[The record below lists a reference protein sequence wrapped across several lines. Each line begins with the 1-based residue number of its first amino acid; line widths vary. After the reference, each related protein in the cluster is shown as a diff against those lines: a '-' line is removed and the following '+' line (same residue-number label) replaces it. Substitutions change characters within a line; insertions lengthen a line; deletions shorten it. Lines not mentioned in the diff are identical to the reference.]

1 MFLKVI
7 IPSIP
12 TLINSEKLINNKS
25 NLLIEKSY
33 VLTIKTV
40 QLTAACSPPP
50 QPNTVPNCSEIGIL
64 RVLSGLIG
72 AIQANEVLKI
82 ICEIGQVLSGKL
94 FTFNALTMEQNI
106 LSYKKVTPSKLHH

>member
-7 IPSIP
+7 IPSIS
-12 TLINSEKLINNKS
+12 TLINSEKLINKS

-33 VLTIKTV
+33 ILTIKTV

-50 QPNTVPNCSEIGIL
+50 QPNTVPNCSEIDALGVLPGI
-64 RVLSGLIG
+64 IG
-72 AIQANEVLKI
+72 AIQANEVIKI

-94 FTFNALTMEQNI
+94 
-106 LSYKKVTPSKLHH
+106 